1 MKWLIKCL
9 NIIIH
14 YADNYQ
20 LKFNADKSKIVMTGS
35 KIHMAYYKETSP
47 WSLKGERVK
56 VVENNDHLCRI
67 VSGMAEEQNNVDENI
82 VKC

>member
-1 MKWLIKCL
+1 
-9 NIIIH
+9 
-14 YADNYQ
+14 
-20 LKFNADKSKIVMTGS
+20 MTES